1 MLNIISGKMCYTFG
15 DILTTCNMTT
25 SRKYSVSKQLDAIF
39 QCQACGRV
47 YKSKTAL
54 KLHERVECG
63 KEPQLQCCCCQ
74 KMFYHNGNLNRHLKF
89 VHKVTL

>member
-1 MLNIISGKMCYTFG
+1 MNIISGKMCYTLG
-15 DILTTCNMTT
+15 DILTTCKMATGG
-25 SRKYSVSKQLDAIF
+25 KYSLTKAQWDTVF
-39 QCQACGRV
+39 ECQACGRV

-63 KEPQLQCCCCQ
+63 KEPQLQCYCCQ

-89 VHKVTL
+89 VHKINL